1 MKALALL
8 AALAVLVPTVVAL
21 SLRPGRFRG
30 LFLAI
35 IFAAPSLGVRASL
48 NFWSMETYRGPD
60 RGFEVTLADLVA
72 LGLAIAMILG
82 RRERPLRWL
91 PYNSL
96 ACLGF
101 FVAALA
107 SAAVAPSKLYAA
119 FTLWKMVRLYIV
131 YWAVVNTV
139 RGGVP
144 AWSAWAGLATAGAV
158 VTFSAVQQK
167 YLWGFYRVKATFDH
181 SNTIPLFLNQAMPAL
196 LAWGLGDVTM
206 SPTRALL
213 SVGIALGM
221 VFSVVATMSRA
232 GILLA
237 GLSLLVTVTLALRR
251 ERRRLTEVTAML
263 VLLAMV
269 AGGIKAASSIM
280 DRVKNAP
287 EESGQARDEFNL
299 AADLMLRDHPVIGV
313 GINNFPEV
321 LTNEDKYNGHIQVMA
336 NEEQAGVCHHIYR
349 LTLAETGYV
358 GFALFLLVILR
369 FLWRAGRL
377 AFRGHGLHSLLGAG
391 FLFGHL
397 ALHGSGF
404 LEWAFRITPVAM
416 MYASTCGLLVALSD
430 DDAEAM
436 RPPGPSPPG
445 A

>member
-8 AALAVLVPTVVAL
+8 AALAIVVPAVAAL
-21 SLRPGRFRG
+21 SLRPGRYRG
-30 LFLAI
+30 IFLAI
-35 IFAAPSLGVRASL
+35 LLAAPALGVRASL

-60 RGFEVTLADLVA
+60 RGFEITLADLMA
-72 LGLAIAMILG
+72 LGLAIGVALG
-82 RRERPLRWL
+82 RRERPIRWL

-101 FVAALA
+101 FLAALA
-107 SAAVAPSKLYAA
+107 SAAVAPSKLFAA

-131 YWAVVNTV
+131 YWAVANTV
-139 RGGVP
+139 RAGVP
-144 AWSAWAGLATAGAV
+144 PWGAWAGLAAAGAI

-181 SNTIPLFLNQAMPAL
+181 SNTIPLYLNQAMPAL
-196 LAWGLGDVTM
+196 LAWGLGDATM

-237 GLSLLVTVTLALRR
+237 GLTLLVTVVLALRR
-251 ERRRLTEVTAML
+251 ERRRLTEVTAVL

-269 AGGIKAASSIM
+269 GGGIKAAGSIM

-287 EESGQARDEFNL
+287 EESHQAREEFNL
-299 AADLMLRDHPVIGV
+299 AADMMARDHPVIGV

-321 LTNEDKYNGHIQVMA
+321 LTNQDKYNSHIQVMA

-358 GFALFLLVILR
+358 GLALFLLVILR

-377 AFRGHGLHSLLGAG
+377 AFRGHGLHALLGAG
-391 FLFGHL
+391 FLFGH
-397 ALHGSGF
+397 AAMHASGF
-404 LEWAFRITPVAM
+404 LEWAFRITPVAT
-416 MYASTCGLLVALSD
+416 MYAATCGLLVAMSD

-436 RPPGPSPPG
+436 SPPK
-445 A
+445 